1 MQGED
6 EFCIDDSP
14 VKCVT
19 KSTSRKT
26 VSLKLVENN
35 THSDLLYKNHTSQIY
50 PNIFHE
56 NGKQFNFYKSC
67 KNPNYL
73 PCYLGHDYCFP
84 PHNLCLYELDHR
96 FKLIICRNG
105 AHLYNCTLFQCSRQF
120 KCPRYYCIPFKYI
133 CDGKWDCPFGSDEM
147 TCRSVNLSKSF

>member
-1 MQGED
+1 MLFFKCYKSNNCIPFSQVCDGFDDCIQGED

-19 KSTSRKT
+19 ESTSRKT

-84 PHNLCLYELDHR
+84 PMNL
-96 FKLIICRNG
+96 F
-105 AHLYNCTLFQCSRQF
+105 
-120 KCPRYYCIPFKYI
+120 
-133 CDGKWDCPFGSDEM
+133 
-147 TCRSVNLSKSF
+147 V